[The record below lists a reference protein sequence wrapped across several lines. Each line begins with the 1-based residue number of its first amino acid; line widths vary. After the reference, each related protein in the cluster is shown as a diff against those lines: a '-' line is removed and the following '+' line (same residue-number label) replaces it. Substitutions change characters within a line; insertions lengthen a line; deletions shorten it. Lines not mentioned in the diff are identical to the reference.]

1 MKARFFAIA
10 ALVLGLASCQKD
22 FNAEV
27 NSASE
32 VDFKFSVAAPELAMT
47 RAGDTAEK
55 PQNALDSAFGAID
68 YFQGTDWKQ
77 VDLRY
82 TLEVYDYRA
91 DGNYAGQE
99 PVKDRMAIVLDSYQA
114 TTFELR
120 LAPKRDYHF
129 VVFADFVEDGATAW
143 SELDK
148 LTKDG
153 LRHRIGDTLA
163 SIELIDVD
171 GEELN
176 DEKSDAYFATA
187 KINPSNNTNNMEA
200 IELTR
205 PYAKVRVVATDLH
218 ELNLNV
224 KPASVMVAYNEL
236 NANTFN
242 AVEGTISGTHAKKEF
257 NYTYTDP
264 HVYTAGKDAETTT
277 TVNGDVRNTHMTLF
291 TDYIL
296 AKDEQEAIQFVMTV
310 FDEKNEIIKETN
322 FYTEIPVQ
330 RNYLTTIIG
339 NVLTTA
345 TEIEVTINDNFAGN
359 HFVGLW
365 DGKSTTMPKYDDAT
379 KTYIISEAS
388 ELAWVAAQVNG
399 TTRATAHTFEG
410 YTIKL
415 AKDIHL
421 NGERWDPIG
430 SNGLF
435 KGTFDGDGHMIEDL
449 YVSVDGNESAGLF
462 ANCQG
467 TIKNLTVVDAE
478 VYGRYKAGVIVG
490 DGLCSRIENCH
501 VDGAV
506 VLSTPYL
513 KDNGNN
519 AGGIVG
525 YLSAE
530 PTAYVKG
537 CSVKNSKITAYR
549 KVGGIVGAANGK
561 AEVTGNT
568 IKACYITADMTAEYK
583 EVKPADAGQVVGW
596 MHADAVVENNTVGST
611 AVVDNVNV
619 AVRINKAEDINPN
632 LGKTLILESG
642 VYEFTEDLNG
652 KGTTFQAAAG
662 AKVTFNGNGHKFN
675 LGTDMNYGLIIK
687 SSNEEETE
695 FVINDVEVVSG
706 GGGLAANGGAKLIFN
721 GSSVYVDSNSTSARY
736 VVYAEGDG
744 TEIII
749 NGGTFGWDPAD
760 NTRRAYVYTGVGAKV
775 VINGGTFGK
784 ASSRADY
791 KAGIRGDGET
801 IINAGT
807 FGFDPTKW
815 VAADSSVKKDGT
827 NWVVTPPVVVENATG
842 LADAI
847 ANAAEGSTIVLK
859 DNINYGAITAGKL
872 KNVTINGAENS
883 VVNFIT
889 DANTEIENV
898 TLNGVD
904 FVYDGTNL
912 NSGVV
917 INAEAK
923 IENLVLD
930 GCSFVGTGEK
940 KGRGIYGT
948 NPNATI
954 VIKNTT
960 FKDLGYP
967 IYTMANNGG
976 YKSLIVEECTFDNIK
991 SWAIMPQYNP
1001 YTGDLTVNKCNFV
1014 NCIGGLVRAG
1024 SFTAGHAFTFT
1035 NNTITNSAEHPAKN
1049 WFQITVGEGT
1059 AVVDN
1064 NTKDGA
1070 AWTPGAAE
1078 GIN

>member
-47 RAGDTAEK
+47 RAGDTDEK
-55 PQNALDSAFGAID
+55 PQNAKDSAFGAID
-68 YFQGTDWKQ
+68 YFQGADWSQ

-91 DGNYAGQE
+91 DGNYAGQT
-99 PVKDRMAIVLDSYQA
+99 PVKDRMAIVLDSYDA

-129 VVFADFVEDGATAW
+129 VVFADFVEDGAATAW

-163 SIELIDVD
+163 SIELIDVE
-171 GEELN
+171 GKELN

-224 KPASVMVAYNEL
+224 KPASVMVAYDAY

-242 AVEGTISGTHAKKEF
+242 AVEGTISGTYAKKDF
-257 NYTYTDP
+257 TYTYTDP
-264 HVYTAGKDAETTT
+264 HVYTAGYDAETTT
-277 TVNGDVRNTHMTLF
+277 TVNGDVRNTKMTLF

-310 FDEKNEIIKETN
+310 FDEKKEIIKETN

-435 KGTFDGDGHMIEDL
+435 KGTFDGDGHIIEDL

-467 TIKNLTVVDAE
+467 TIKNLTVVDAA

-506 VLSTPYL
+506 VVSTPYL

-519 AGGIVG
+519 AGAIVG

-530 PTAYVKG
+530 PVAYVKG
-537 CSVKNSKITAYR
+537 CSVKNAKITAYR
-549 KVGGIVGAANGK
+549 KVGGIVGAANNA
-561 AEVTGNT
+561 AEVTGNAVEST
-568 IKACYITADMTAEYK
+568 EVIADMTAEYK
-583 EVKPADAGQVVGW
+583 EVKPADIGEFVGW
-596 MHADAVVENNTVGST
+596 AHANAIVKENTAAGGINTANSEAVTLT
-611 AVVDNVNV
+611 
-619 AVRINKAEDINPN
+619 VRIKDNDAAMINALSDYGVVIPEGEYEFNEDVKSQYIQVDKGADVVIDANGN
-632 LGKTLILESG
+632 TIETGNANNYGFIAGEGSSLVIKDADVNSLGGGIGASNGAQVTFESGSLAVNSKSTSGRYLIYAVGEGTVVTVNGGEFSFSKTL
-642 VYEFTEDLNG
+642 NQ
-652 KGTTFQAAAG
+652 K
-662 AKVTFNGNGHKFN
+662 
-675 LGTDMNYGLIIK
+675 
-687 SSNEEETE
+687 
-695 FVINDVEVVSG
+695 
-706 GGGLAANGGAKLIFN
+706 
-721 GSSVYVDSNSTSARY
+721 
-736 VVYAEGDG
+736 
-744 TEIII
+744 
-749 NGGTFGWDPAD
+749 
-760 NTRRAYVYTGVGAKV
+760 RAYVYTGTGAKV
-775 VINGGTFGK
+775 IINGGTFGK
-784 ASSRADY
+784 ASERSGY
-791 KAGIRGDGET
+791 TAGILGTGET

-807 FGFDPTKW
+807 FGFNPTKW
-815 VAADSSVKKDGT
+815 VAADSSVKKVGD
-827 NWVVTPPVVVENATG
+827 NWIVTPPAVVENTDQ
-842 LADAI
+842 LASALQS
-847 ANAAEGSTIVLK
+847 AEGCTILLSEGENYGTVAVGELK
-859 DNINYGAITAGKL
+859 D
-872 KNVTINGAENS
+872 VTIKGAEGA
-883 VVNFIT
+883 VMIFKT
-889 DANTEIENV
+889 DANSKLENV
-898 TLNGVD
+898 TLKEVNFEYTGATAD
-904 FVYDGTNL
+904 CGI
-912 NSGVV
+912 V
-917 INAEAK
+917 INADAQ
-923 IENLVLD
+923 IDNLVVE
-930 GCSFVGTGEK
+930 GCTFAGTGEK
-940 KGRGIYGT
+940 KGRGISGL
-948 NPNATI
+948 NNNAS
-954 VIKNTT
+954 IKLTGCT
-960 FKDLGYP
+960 FKNLGYP
-967 IYTMANNGG
+967 IYAWGS
-976 YKSLIVEECTFDNIK
+976 YKSLEIDGCTFDSIV
-991 SWAIMPQYNP
+991 SWAIMPQSGFD
-1001 YTGDLTVNKCNFV
+1001 GDLTVNGCNFKD
-1014 NCIGGLVRAG
+1014 CKGGLVKAG
-1024 SFTAGHAFTFT
+1024 TLTAGHTFTFT
-1035 NNTITNSAEHPAKN
+1035 NNTVTNSEEHPNRN
-1049 WFQITVGEGT
+1049 WFEFKVSNGATVIE
-1059 AVVDN
+1059 N
-1064 NTKDGA
+1064 NTMDGA
-1070 AWTPGAAE
+1070 AWTPGVAE
-1078 GIN
+1078 GLK